1 MPDKPNLRV
10 REGMKGKL
18 SIQIYLY
25 IRSVQLQVEER
36 IRAAEVPVKGDQNS
50 DSRDRR
56 KLM

>member
-25 IRSVQLQVEER
+25 VRSVQLQVEEQ
-36 IRAAEVPVKGDQNS
+36 IRAAEVPVKGNQKS
-50 DSRDRR
+50 DSRDRK